1 MKENSAEREATNDG
15 VPEPA
20 EMDPKIDPYLADL
33 VHTVET
39 VAAAGRKAMPTVR
52 LPVTLIVGGA
62 IVSGEIT
69 AGREWWPEYEKQLL
83 SADAGPTTTPGVVSA
98 LSHVMVERIR
108 GVWQSFYASDE
119 APQLSELSYIHLR
132 DAHVVHPQGFVPGD
146 IQGTLMR
153 LKLAEV
159 LAWSFGTCVPE
170 SVIS

>member
-1 MKENSAEREATNDG
+1 MTGNSDEW
-15 VPEPA
+15 EPVSDQTPA
-20 EMDPKIDPYLADL
+20 SEEMDPKIDPYLADL

-39 VAAAGRKAMPTVR
+39 VAAAGREAMATVR

-83 SADAGPTTTPGVVSA
+83 SADASPTTTPGVVNA
-98 LSHVMVERIR
+98 LSQAMAERIR
-108 GVWQSFYASDE
+108 RVWHSFYASDE
-119 APQLSELSYIHLR
+119 APRLSELSYVHLK

-146 IQGTLMR
+146 VQGTLMR

-159 LAWSFGTCVPE
+159 LAWSFGTYVPQ